1 MFEIFVG
8 MEVEVTVREAMQQQ
22 AIVYKGTLLESDDNR
37 IVMDVTSYKN
47 ATLLRMSLV
56 EGNLQ
61 GKMIINNRYIISM
74 FAAVN

>member
-8 MEVEVTVREAMQQQ
+8 MEVEVTVKD
-22 AIVYKGTLLESDDNR
+22 AIQELAVVYTGTLLESDDNR
-37 IVMDVTSYKN
+37 IVMDVTSYRSSVLYKMGRISGE
-47 ATLLRMSLV
+47 LH
-56 EGNLQ
+56 